1 MRTNIDID
9 DELLKEAM
17 AATGQSTKRAT
28 VEEALRRV
36 VKLHRQ
42 KRAGADL
49 AGIGCALP
57 QRCLSK
63 TGFAA
68 RAVRAGASVG
78 WRHRIPGSAAW
89 CVRRPSRRAFGEG
102 FARI

>member
-49 AGIGCALP
+49 AGIG
-57 QRCLSK
+57 
-63 TGFAA
+63 
-68 RAVRAGASVG
+68 
-78 WRHRIPGSAAW
+78 W
-89 CVRRPSRRAFGEG
+89 EG
-102 FARI
+102 DLEEMRKDWTD